1 MKERR
6 GENERLITCNRFLNN
21 NQFTGKVPAFKSKA
35 LNYLSVIIFLW
46 FIPEKEEKN
55 NKEGLGGE
63 TGMWRKIILR
73 HLKMRKPEILLHALV
88 VSEIGTKNKFEAKFI
103 NF

>member
-1 MKERR
+1 
-6 GENERLITCNRFLNN
+6 
-21 NQFTGKVPAFKSKA
+21 
-35 LNYLSVIIFLW
+35 
-46 FIPEKEEKN
+46 
-55 NKEGLGGE
+55 
-63 TGMWRKIILR
+63 MWRKIILR